1 MKTKCVLKC
10 VQQNVCLALTGAI
23 RGMAKEKNLSRTRIG
38 VSPSSTLVQK
48 TYLFYKVLKKGHLQY
63 LINLIPPRARYTRK
77 EI

>member
-10 VQQNVCLALTGAI
+10 VQQNAFLALTRAI

-48 TYLFYKVLKKGHLQY
+48 TLSLL
-63 LINLIPPRARYTRK
+63 
-77 EI
+77 